1 MNYNNINKTFKK
13 HLKLFKESIDSEND
27 NLKRV
32 VKTVIIVTNPKNN
45 IDPNDVP
52 DIEKDD
58 VAKYVSKLYNYLL
71 SIPGNTNVSIVPYN
85 NSKEKGLSI
94 VFVVDGKT
102 VKEVKEELTN
112 LRISA
117 ENWARREGL
126 QLKIIWHID
135 KE

>member
-1 MNYNNINKTFKK
+1 
-13 HLKLFKESIDSEND
+13 
-27 NLKRV
+27 V

-85 NSKEKGLSI
+85 NSNEKGLSI

-112 LRISA
+112 LRVSA